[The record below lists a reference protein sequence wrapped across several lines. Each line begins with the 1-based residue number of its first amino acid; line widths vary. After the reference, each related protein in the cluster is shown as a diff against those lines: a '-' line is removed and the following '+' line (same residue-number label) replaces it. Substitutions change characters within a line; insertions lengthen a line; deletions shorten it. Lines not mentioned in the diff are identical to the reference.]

1 MAQEINHYCI
11 ICGKG
16 YHACDSC
23 AEVKT
28 FQPWRVLTDSSEH
41 WKIYMTIKDFNDGII
56 SKDEAAKQLQ
66 NCDLTGRERFKPS
79 AKASI
84 DKILSDDKKTVKK
97 ANRGKISTD
106 DISVTP
112 DISEVDANNTDIE

>member
-23 AEVKT
+23 SEVKT

-56 SKDEAAKQLQ
+56 SKNEAAKQLQ
-66 NCDLTGRERFKPS
+66 NCDLTDREHFKPS
-79 AKASI
+79 AKLSI
-84 DKILSDDKKTVKK
+84 DKILSDDKKAIKK
-97 ANRGKISTD
+97 ANRSKMNAGDVFVEPTIFEADTD
-106 DISVTP
+106 D
-112 DISEVDANNTDIE
+112 TDIE